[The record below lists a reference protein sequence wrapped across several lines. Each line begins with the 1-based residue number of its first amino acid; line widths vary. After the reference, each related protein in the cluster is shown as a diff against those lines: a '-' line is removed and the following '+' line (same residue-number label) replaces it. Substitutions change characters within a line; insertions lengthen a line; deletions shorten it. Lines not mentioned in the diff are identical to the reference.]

1 MIDIQYPWEP
11 PPPKPD
17 KLAARPSRR
26 ARGRIPGQ
34 ANQNV
39 EPGWLGVAA
48 ETGQGAATS
57 NLVGPRQ
64 VVVTDWLYHRL
75 TISGPDDQVSAFAS
89 AAAGAGVV
97 PWRLDLAALEEDLF
111 HRLLTGCPRSRLS
124 VDGCRAFAGQFREAV
139 EARQARAGA
148 LVGRSRA
155 CPFDLHALLP
165 VPARVLALG
174 PEDPAA
180 HHWLRTHWGT
190 TALRQVAGLPPLKGR
205 SYLPPGH
212 RAVRFGF
219 FAADWSPWQALR
231 QIRTTWPALRLVLQ
245 PVYERA

>member
-1 MIDIQYPWEP
+1 M
-11 PPPKPD
+11 
-17 KLAARPSRR
+17 
-26 ARGRIPGQ
+26 
-34 ANQNV
+34 
-39 EPGWLGVAA
+39 
-48 ETGQGAATS
+48 T
-57 NLVGPRQ
+57 
-64 VVVTDWLYHRL
+64 
-75 TISGPDDQVSAFAS
+75 QVSAFAA

-124 VDGCRAFAGQFREAV
+124 VDGLPGVCGTVPRNGGGPAG
-139 EARQARAGA
+139 AGMA
-148 LVGRSRA
+148 LVGSSQA

-180 HHWLRTHWGT
+180 QHWLRTHWGT

-212 RAVRFGF
+212 RVLRVGF
-219 FAADWSPWQALR
+219 FSADWSPWQALR
-231 QIRTTWPALRLVLQ
+231 QIRKTWPALRLVLQ
-245 PVYERA
+245 PVYERD